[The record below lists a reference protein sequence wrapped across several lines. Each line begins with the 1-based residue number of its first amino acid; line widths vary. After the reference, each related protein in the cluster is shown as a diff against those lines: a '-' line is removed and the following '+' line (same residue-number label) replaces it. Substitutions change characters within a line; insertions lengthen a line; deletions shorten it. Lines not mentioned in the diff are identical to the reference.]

1 MLPDPREDPSP
12 TPSTRR
18 CGTHSGGGNGTRD
31 AFLDDEE
38 WDYGEAPVVKEE
50 PMLGGNNIQSEESR
64 DDTLDTLSARASE
77 HEQEDH
83 EDGG

>member
-1 MLPDPREDPSP
+1 M
-12 TPSTRR
+12 
-18 CGTHSGGGNGTRD
+18 
-31 AFLDDEE
+31 
-38 WDYGEAPVVKEE
+38 VKEE

-64 DDTLDTLSARASE
+64 DDTLDTLNARASE